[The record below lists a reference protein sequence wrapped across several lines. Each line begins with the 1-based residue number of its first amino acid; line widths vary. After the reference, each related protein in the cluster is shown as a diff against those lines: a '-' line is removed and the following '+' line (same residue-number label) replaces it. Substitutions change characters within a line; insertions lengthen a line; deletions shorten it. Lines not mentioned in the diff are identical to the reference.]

1 MASHV
6 FGFIQRARAK
16 LSTESRTPAFTVGTA
31 RAHASRRA
39 LLELY
44 FEDRRGAELGVVLP
58 VQANPA
64 GTSPPGWG
72 WVRRRSAGSAASFE
86 KGPLDGWVAPDGWSE
101 LSKYGT
107 KGRTGVLPSIS
118 K

>member
-72 WVRRRSAGSAASFE
+72 WVRRRSAGSTASFDWTAASRPT
-86 KGPLDGWVAPDGWSE
+86 GAPSWRAQWRSSSGCSPVRR
-101 LSKYGT
+101 SN
-107 KGRTGVLPSIS
+107 
-118 K
+118 

>member
-72 WVRRRSAGSAASFE
+72 WVRRRSAGS
-86 KGPLDGWVAPDGWSE
+86 
-101 LSKYGT
+101 KYHT
-107 KGRTGVLPSIS
+107 
-118 K
+118 